1 MGTKFWVDMHGG
13 STHFPIA
20 LIIASM
26 LFDLVGYGLNRQ
38 PYSRDLHI
46 TAFYALLLG
55 ALATFAAVLSGL
67 MISGWRV
74 LGSGLL
80 AKHHLF
86 VWPSFALIV
95 GLAVWRLVVREQATR
110 RAYALYLAV
119 SIITAVLV
127 ATAGYWGGEMLLGG

>member
-1 MGTKFWVDMHGG
+1 MNNKLWTDMHGG
-13 STHFPIA
+13 STHFPVA

-26 LFDLVGYGLNRQ
+26 LFDLIGYGLNRQ

-46 TAFYALLLG
+46 AAFYSLMLG

-67 MISGWRV
+67 VISGWHV
-74 LGSGLL
+74 TGSGLL

-86 VWPSFALIV
+86 VWPAFGLIIA
-95 GLAVWRLVVREQATR
+95 LAVWRLVVRQQAGR

-119 SIITAVLV
+119 SIITAVFV